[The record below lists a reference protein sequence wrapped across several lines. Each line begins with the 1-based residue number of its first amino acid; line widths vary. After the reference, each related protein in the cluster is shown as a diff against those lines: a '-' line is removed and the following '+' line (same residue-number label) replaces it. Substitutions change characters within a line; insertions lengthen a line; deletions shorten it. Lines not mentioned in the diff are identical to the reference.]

1 MTVEEIK
8 QTYSMR
14 DILDRYGI
22 HVNRSSFASCPFHT
36 GDRTPSLKVYKSDFY
51 CFACLFPTA
60 VAERIRFTAKGR
72 TGSHPAEFATIEKST
87 QSSFFIQCFEFF
99 ECLDHYRPRSSPEIY
114 IGNVESVSLCAGKTE
129 RKPE

>member
-36 GDRTPSLKVYKSDFY
+36 GDRTPSLKVYKKYFHV
-51 CFACLFPTA
+51 C
-60 VAERIRFTAKGR
+60 
-72 TGSHPAEFATIEKST
+72 
-87 QSSFFIQCFEFF
+87 
-99 ECLDHYRPRSSPEIY
+99 PED
-114 IGNVESVSLCAGKTE
+114 G
-129 RKPE
+129 

>member
-36 GDRTPSLKVYKSDFY
+36 GDRTPSLKVYKSV
-51 CFACLFPTA
+51 LP
-60 VAERIRFTAKGR
+60 
-72 TGSHPAEFATIEKST
+72 
-87 QSSFFIQCFEFF
+87 
-99 ECLDHYRPRSSPEIY
+99 
-114 IGNVESVSLCAGKTE
+114 VELMGIFSRLSRRWIT
-129 RKPE
+129 